1 MVKTTRKTSTPRPVG
16 SPEISP
22 QKGIE
27 LIRRQI
33 AAGEELLKNR
43 PLTDNAFA
51 AWKMLTRN
59 FLEKCFGAKSTN
71 VHSVTTAGNCGS
83 FPMNAGEDWW
93 ENHRVETLHTQLTRM
108 QSLIELLTTEIELQG
123 GTPDSPTQVTLTSHR
138 IFLVHGHEEAALH
151 ETARFLEK
159 LEQEVIV
166 LREQPNKGRT
176 IIQKFEDYADVG
188 FAVVLLTGDD
198 IGGSAKDTV
207 QKPRARQNV
216 IFEMGYFIGRLG
228 RDRVCVLYSPG
239 VEIPSDYTGV
249 LYQELDSKGSWRL
262 ELARELKAAGYE
274 IDMNKAL

>member
-1 MVKTTRKTSTPRPVG
+1 MAKPAKKALTPPPVG
-16 SPEISP
+16 LPEISL

-33 AAGEELLKNR
+33 AAGEKLLNNR
-43 PLTDNAFA
+43 PLKNDDFIS
-51 AWKMLTRN
+51 WKLLTKN
-59 FLEKCFGAKSTN
+59 FLDKAFGSDSPN
-71 VHSVTTAGNCGS
+71 VISVTRAGNVSSC
-83 FPMNAGEDWW
+83 PMNAGDAWW
-93 ENHRVETLHTQLTRM
+93 ENAHVSCLQAQLSRLHT
-108 QSLIELLTTEIELQG
+108 LIELLTTEIELHGDIPELQA
-123 GTPDSPTQVTLTSHR
+123 QVPLSSHR
-138 IFLVHGHEEAALH
+138 MFLVHGHDESVLH

-159 LEQEVIV
+159 LDQEVIV

-176 IIQKFEDYADVG
+176 IIEKFEDYADVG

-198 IGGSAKDTV
+198 IGGSKDASD

-228 RDRVCVLYSPG
+228 RDRVCVLYGSG

-262 ELARELKAAGYE
+262 ELAKELKAAGYD